1 MKNNDTPY
9 KKISCGFYDL
19 LLEKATLKEKVLIRC
34 KKAGVGEGSISGV
47 ILDVYTKNQEEFL
60 KLDSDQI
67 IRLDYIVS
75 VDDKSLSDSVNCN
88 L

>member
-1 MKNNDTPY
+1 MKNKDTPY
-9 KKISCGFYDL
+9 KTISCSFYDL
-19 LLEKATLKEKVLIRC
+19 LLEKATLKEMVLIGY
-34 KKAGVGEGSISGV
+34 KKAGECDQSASGI
-47 ILDVYTKNQEEFL
+47 ILDVYTKNKEEFL

-75 VDDKSLSDSVNCN
+75 VDDKNLSDFVNCT

>member
-9 KKISCGFYDL
+9 KTISCSFYDL
-19 LLEKATLKEKVLIRC
+19 LLEKATLKKMVLIGY
-34 KKAGVGEGSISGV
+34 KKDGVGEASISGV
-47 ILDVYTKNQEEFL
+47 ILDVYTKNKQEFL

-75 VDDKSLSDSVNCN
+75 VDDKSLSDSVNCT